1 MQTTFNVTETIQDI
15 HEWNT
20 VIRSKRAPTWR
31 PCEDR
36 TATRT
41 WHSTCSDQQ
50 RSYTPTTWWYCRGCQ
65 FAPNLCHWGCPI
77 HVVTPHSFPDFRT
90 EQLTFVIL
98 IQKCMKVTIEDT
110 YVVCR
115 VGLRLKYYTH
125 DTQVPYRDDNLR
137 TRESVRKRKKE
148 KKKRLWKPSKCNC
161 VVDMRLWS
169 RWFPTPTVDF

>member
-1 MQTTFNVTETIQDI
+1 MQRVYATGRVYLLTSPRTDHDLLMQTTFNVTETIQDI

-36 TATRT
+36 TVTRT

-98 IQKCMKVTIEDT
+98 IQKCMKVNCDF
-110 YVVCR
+110 
-115 VGLRLKYYTH
+115 H
-125 DTQVPYRDDNLR
+125 AF
-137 TRESVRKRKKE
+137 RKRKKE

-169 RWFPTPTVDF
+169 RWFPTPTADF